1 LLLPP
6 ANSKTSH
13 ATLQRTEVATYAL
26 VYHWQGTDASLKPL
40 LLAAHMDVVPTNA
53 ATEDDWINPPFS
65 GYYDG
70 EWIWGRGSCDD
81 KPGVIGSM

>member
-13 ATLQRTEVATYAL
+13 ATLQRTEVATYEL